1 MIAHASGKGEIDQ
14 KEKSKITENWGNLP
28 EKERAKAMVEL
39 TRELPREMR
48 ESVDIFIKKLGEK
61 DSGK

>member
-1 MIAHASGKGEIDQ
+1 
-14 KEKSKITENWGNLP
+14 
-28 EKERAKAMVEL
+28 MVEL

-61 DSGK
+61 ETGR